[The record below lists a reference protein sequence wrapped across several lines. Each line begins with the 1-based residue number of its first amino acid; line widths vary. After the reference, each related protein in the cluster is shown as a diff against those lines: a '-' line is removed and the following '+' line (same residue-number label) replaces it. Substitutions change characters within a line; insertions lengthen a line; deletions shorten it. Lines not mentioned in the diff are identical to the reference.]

1 MNSFWIVG
9 CSEKD
14 AKTFQVIDCND
25 KSDDGFQFKVELLNT
40 SSCNVD
46 ILNSSADTGPI
57 TEQAELLTLTSV
69 AVQSNDQSEA
79 LEETSAVSGNM
90 VDNLSQSQHNVS
102 ELKSFETIYKEEF
115 REVGVYELDIDVR
128 KDNHAEKYSTS
139 IEVCSCTW
147 IQKPMLSVLFDACV
161 SWFTWDLFHKFTNL
175 KSGMSQ
181 GGYFTYSVQ

>member
-1 MNSFWIVG
+1 M
-9 CSEKD
+9 
-14 AKTFQVIDCND
+14 
-25 KSDDGFQFKVELLNT
+25 
-40 SSCNVD
+40 D

-69 AVQSNDQSEA
+69 DVQSNDQSEA

-128 KDNHAEKYSTS
+128 KDSHAEKYSTS
-139 IEVCSCTW
+139 IEVCSCT
-147 IQKPMLSVLFDACV
+147 
-161 SWFTWDLFHKFTNL
+161 
-175 KSGMSQ
+175 
-181 GGYFTYSVQ
+181 